1 MWRTSSPITAW
12 LSHHFRPEDHPLCD
26 RHFDPFSAYANSEP
40 RVKLTAETQPPA
52 SDSDAFWPE
61 RNLNGP
67 ILPSPEAMQGSALV
81 EWRRQNAIRL
91 EEKEK
96 MEKEMVKKIKEEAEE
111 YKAEYN
117 RKWILRCEN
126 NRAANRDKEKLF
138 LNSRAKF
145 HDEASKNYWK
155 AIAEL
160 IPGEVPAIEKKGKK
174 GRDKKQPSIVVV
186 QGPKPGKPTELSRM
200 RHVLVKLKQNPPSH
214 MKSLQFKPETGN
226 GKRTGAA
233 PPPAKSA
240 GW

>member
-214 MKSLQFKPETGN
+214 N